1 MTLSVFASLFIVTL
15 LGTMTPGQSVIMVSR
30 NTLAGGRLHGV
41 VTACSHAVG
50 VGIYAALSLAGL
62 ALALKN
68 SPVFFNLI
76 AYSGAA
82 YLAYLGVCSLRSKGG
97 LSDKITASKD
107 TTLLESARDG
117 FLISLLNPK
126 IIIFFLA
133 LFSQFVGYADNFMGR
148 LIIVLVPVILDALWY
163 SLVACFLSRPSTM
176 TRLRKHAVS
185 IDRLSGVVLIGLAV
199 KVLMV

>member
-41 VTACSHAVG
+41 ITACSHAVG

-62 ALALKN
+62 ALTLKS

-76 AYSGAA
+76 SYAGAG
-82 YLAYLGVCSLRSKGG
+82 YLAYLGYCSLRSMGG
-97 LSDKITASKD
+97 LSDRITAGKEC
-107 TTLLESARDG
+107 TLFESARDG

-133 LFSQFVGYADNFMGR
+133 LFSQFVGYADNFTGR
-148 LIIVLVPVILDALWY
+148 LIIVLLPVILDAVWY
-163 SLVACFLSRPSTM
+163 SLIACFLSLPNTM
-176 TRLRKHAVS
+176 ERLRKHAVL

-199 KVLMV
+199 KILTV